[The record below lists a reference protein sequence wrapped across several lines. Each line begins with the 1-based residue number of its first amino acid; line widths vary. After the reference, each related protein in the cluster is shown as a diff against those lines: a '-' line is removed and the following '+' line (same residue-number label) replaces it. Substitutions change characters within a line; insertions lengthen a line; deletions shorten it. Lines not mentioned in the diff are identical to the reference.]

1 MGELFRQY
9 SRPWARLAQRHIR
22 NVWDTSVRFLELL
35 LKYLTDDDTCEKILK
50 FWLIPIMEEKLKLAY
65 RKLDELL
72 EVHQD
77 YPLTTNIHFIKNS
90 QKPRLDHVKVELE
103 RRIKEEIAG
112 SQTVSI
118 QDISRIMSAMES
130 TGSLK
135 MDLMAAEEAL
145 DNMNSFYEV

>member
-1 MGELFRQY
+1 M
-9 SRPWARLAQRHIR
+9 
-22 NVWDTSVRFLELL
+22 
-35 LKYLTDDDTCEKILK
+35 
-50 FWLIPIMEEKLKLAY
+50 KLAY

-130 TGSLK
+130 TSSLK